1 MAEGTTVLVTNL
13 VLYIVTE
20 GVSVLLLVTDPFDDA
35 DIDFVPD
42 DVLELVAELVCV
54 QEGP

>member
-1 MAEGTTVLVTNL
+1 VAEGTTVLVTNL